1 MKIIKRLPGLPV
13 ERALKVLSGR
23 WKAVI
28 LHVLLDGPQRT
39 CALEARISGLTQK
52 VLLEQLR
59 ALEAHGMVDRRPSAE
74 HRQGIEYRLTPL
86 GESLRP
92 ILAALMEW
100 GVHHAEEREESRA
113 LLPCDAVVRDPP
125 DLTR

>member
-1 MKIIKRLPGLPV
+1 MKILKRLPGLPA

-28 LHVLLDGPQRT
+28 LHTLLEGPQRT
-39 CALEARISGLTQK
+39 CELEARISGISQK

-59 ALEAHGMVDRRPSAE
+59 ALEAHGMVSRRPSAE
-74 HRQGIEYRLTPL
+74 DRQGIEYLLTPI

-92 ILAALMEW
+92 ILTALIEW
-100 GVHHAEEREESRA
+100 GAHHADELGEA
-113 LLPCDAVVRDPP
+113 DKILPCEAVVRAR
-125 DLTR
+125 TA